1 MAYKLSKDGKRMAAA
16 ETLFDLHAAT
26 KNTGAWQIINP
37 AAIQKPG
44 AVNLTDEQGEWGIVP
59 GYTIEI
65 I

>member
-1 MAYKLSKDGKRMAAA
+1 MVYKLSKDGKRMATA

-26 KNTGAWQIINP
+26 KDMGAWQIINP
-37 AAIQKPG
+37 DAIQKPG

-59 GYTIEI
+59 GYAVEI